1 MLLVQLVLFLGC
13 IVCVAVILAPDVALL
28 LTVIPSQQAAAGPWI
43 DGALLGFWFSRTGL
57 QLRVL
62 THLFLSYAF
71 LRPVAA
77 ILWLLDEWL
86 YPEYRQVEIKAPIII
101 FSVQCTK
108 KGRNNI
114 VSPNHCSR
122 RRPARDA
129 DHAGVGVALLRS
141 PRNGEPK
148 VGDLLPHYL

>member
-28 LTVIPSQQAAAGPWI
+28 LNFQPANRRQRHWI
-43 DGALLGFWFSRTGL
+43 DGALLVFFWFPRTGL

-62 THLFLSYAF
+62 THFFLSYAF

-101 FSVQCTK
+101 VSVP
-108 KGRNNI
+108 R
-114 VSPNHCSR
+114 
-122 RRPARDA
+122 
-129 DHAGVGVALLRS
+129 AGTTSFHRTIALDEDQLVT
-141 PRNGEPK
+141 PTMLEL
-148 VGDLLPHYL
+148 VLPF

>member
-86 YPEYRQVEIKAPIII
+86 YPEYRQVEIKAPIKNY
-101 FSVQCTK
+101 FFRTVYQKGQEQHRFTEPLLSTK
-108 KGRNNI
+108 T
-114 VSPNHCSR
+114 SS
-122 RRPARDA
+122 
-129 DHAGVGVALLRS
+129 
-141 PRNGEPK
+141 
-148 VGDLLPHYL
+148 